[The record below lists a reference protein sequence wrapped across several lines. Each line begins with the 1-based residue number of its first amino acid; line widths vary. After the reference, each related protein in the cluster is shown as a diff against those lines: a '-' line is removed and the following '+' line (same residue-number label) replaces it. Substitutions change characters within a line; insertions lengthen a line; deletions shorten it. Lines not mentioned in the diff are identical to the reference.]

1 MSSYLSDA
9 EKAMLEEKRLQ
20 TEQLDKHIAKKNSAL
35 VGDPKEYKGITY
47 SMNQR
52 GLYECIS
59 IDRSSPLN
67 GVFTST
73 SILHSLIDKLESN
86 AGKASN
92 VKTKNT

>member
-52 GLYECIS
+52 GLYECIN
-59 IDRSSPLN
+59 INTTSPLN
-67 GVFTST
+67 GVFTSA
-73 SILHSLIDKLESN
+73 SILHSIIDKLEAN
-86 AGKASN
+86 ASKASN
-92 VKTKNT
+92 VKGKGA